1 MGINVGIDG
10 NGHFIGGGEIVQN
23 DNLKLYLDPYDYG
36 SMGAN
41 GGSHIRDLSAYE
53 NDMVLIGTAA
63 NKNNGHWHFDGS
75 DDFAY
80 RTDDSDGRFDFAT
93 KNSDDE
99 FIDDFTIQLWVYL
112 DTDSDMGIIQK
123 GKFNNPPNTGWY
135 IYYNSTSNAIVFG
148 GHTTSS
154 VVSTTSD
161 VSITQWFNIALVVDR
176 DANVKLYING
186 DLKTT
191 YGYATKTIDVSTDS
205 HLIIGGKQTSGD
217 TETHSTDTITDDFD
231 GHIGPVLIY
240 KQALTGN
247 EINQNFDVYRGI
259 YGI

>member
-1 MGINVGIDG
+1 MGINIGIDG

-23 DNLKLYLDPYDYG
+23 DNLILHLDPYDYG

-75 DDFAY
+75 NDFAY
-80 RTDDSDGRFDFAT
+80 RTDDSDFDFST
-93 KNSDDE
+93 S
-99 FIDDFTIQLWVYL
+99 IDFTIQLWVYL

-123 GKFNNPPNTGWY
+123 GKFNDPPNTGWY
-135 IYYNSTSNAIVFG
+135 LYYNSTSNAIVFG
-148 GHTTSS
+148 GHTSTSI
-154 VVSTTSD
+154 VNTTSD
-161 VSITQWFNIALVVDR
+161 VSTTQWFNIALVADR
-176 DANVKLYING
+176 STNIKLYING

-191 YGYATKTIDVSTDS
+191 HSGATTANVSTDRY
-205 HLIIGGKQTSGD
+205 LVIGGKQISNSTS
-217 TETHSTDTITDDFD
+217 TTTDDFD

-240 KQALTGN
+240 KDILTES